1 MPRFFNE
8 KKMKIAAAQIKPV
21 KGNILENIEK
31 HKIVIKDAISHNVD
45 LIIFPELSIT
55 GYEPELAEELS
66 IHYEDSV
73 LDIFQKTADEN
84 NISITVGMPIKSD
97 DGLFIGSIIFQPGK
111 KRNVYLKR
119 NLFPTETGIFS
130 KGNRFFQM
138 EVLQNKISLA
148 ICYDLSDPMHSQ
160 EAYKAGSDVYTTS
173 VLNSVNGINDDLV
186 KLSNIAAKY
195 HMHVLMANFTGKSGG
210 YECAGKS
217 SVWGNNGNL
226 LGQLNSEKEGILI
239 LNTDN
244 DQVEK
249 IYIN

>member
-1 MPRFFNE
+1 
-8 KKMKIAAAQIKPV
+8 MKIAAAQISPV

-31 HKIVIKDAISHNVD
+31 HKMIIKAAIDHNVD

-55 GYEPELAEELS
+55 GYEPELAEQLS

-84 NISITVGMPIKSD
+84 NISITVGMPTKFD
-97 DGLFIGSIIFQPGK
+97 DLLFVSSIIFQPGK
-111 KRNVYLKR
+111 RRNVYLKR

-130 KGNRFFQM
+130 KGNGFFQM
-138 EVLQNKISLA
+138 EVLQKKISLA
-148 ICYDLSDPMHSQ
+148 ICYDLSDPLHSQ
-160 EAYKAGSDVYTTS
+160 EAYQAGSDIYTAS

-195 HMHVLMANFTGKSGG
+195 HMYVLMANFTGKSGG

-217 SVWGNNGNL
+217 SVWSKEGSL
-226 LGQLNSEKEGILI
+226 LGQLNGEDEGILI
-239 LNTDN
+239 LDTDN
-244 DQVEK
+244 DQIEK
-249 IYIN
+249 VYTN